1 MVTERQADQWPPGY
15 APPRQVSVE
24 EYLRLEAAAEERH
37 EYWHGWMYPRMYPPG
52 SHWAMA
58 GGTLVH
64 SRLIVRLTAA
74 LDAHLGDGPCAV
86 YQGDV
91 RLYVNAD
98 DYFYPDAFV
107 SCAEPADSTATDL
120 HDAIFIGEVLS
131 PSTGEFDRGD
141 KLDAYAAL
149 PGLREYVL
157 LDTRRVKAIV
167 HRREPGGPW
176 VRFVALEGADLE
188 LETLGLR
195 LPLAQLYRGIPL
207 APLVDEDTA
216 P

>member
-1 MVTERQADQWPPGY
+1 MATERQATQWPPGY
-15 APPRQVSVE
+15 EPPQRVSAEDYV
-24 EYLRLEAAAEERH
+24 RLEAASEERH

-64 SRLIVRLTAA
+64 SRLIIRLTAA

-91 RLYVNAD
+91 RLYVTPA
-98 DYFYPDAFV
+98 DYFYPDVFV
-107 SCAEPADSTATDL
+107 SCEEAADPIAIDRD
-120 HDAIFIGEVLS
+120 DAAVIAEVLS

-141 KLDAYAAL
+141 KLDAYAGL
-149 PGLREYVL
+149 SHLREYVL
-157 LDTRRVKAIV
+157 LDTRRIKAII
-167 HRREPGGPW
+167 HRRELGRPW
-176 VRFVALEGADLE
+176 MRFVVLEGADLE
-188 LETLGLR
+188 LETLGFR

-207 APLVDEDTA
+207 APLTD
-216 P
+216 